1 MAQMLSNLS
10 KAAEQIRLLQSQTK
24 FVLLQSAL
32 SLFFFLL
39 WTLINKMAKSRDTLV
54 EVKEADLE
62 FSDFV
67 SPLKGI
73 PQWNIKNCRTEF
85 ENYCALLCCLPFK

>member
-1 MAQMLSNLS
+1 
-10 KAAEQIRLLQSQTK
+10 
-24 FVLLQSAL
+24 
-32 SLFFFLL
+32 
-39 WTLINKMAKSRDTLV
+39 MAKSRDTLV

-73 PQWNIKNCRTEF
+73 PQ
-85 ENYCALLCCLPFK
+85 